1 MSKVPGIN
9 KKEVLDLIV
18 ERQKQN
24 DNDLDEKEMI
34 IDSLMNLIRK
44 ENVDISLR
52 RFFISN
58 ADMADLA
65 RDSLHLKQGNAW
77 ILKQVK
83 DIIAKGDYP
92 ALRIYKTSSARG
104 FIWDETVNGTPPIVY
119 LSYKT
124 GRMRY

>member
-1 MSKVPGIN
+1 
-9 KKEVLDLIV
+9 
-18 ERQKQN
+18 
-24 DNDLDEKEMI
+24 
-34 IDSLMNLIRK
+34 
-44 ENVDISLR
+44 
-52 RFFISN
+52 
-58 ADMADLA
+58 MADLA

-92 ALRIYKTSSARG
+92 ALRIHKTSSARG
-104 FIWDETVNGTPPIVY
+104 FIWDETVNGTSPIVY